1 MSKIGINWNTLEYK
15 TRKTI
20 SLIIT
25 KIYKRFSPTLMF
37 QTILALSDINCT
49 INEIEMISKG
59 LQKEYNLLHLDAN
72 VDNDNNN
79 NNNNDNNN
87 NDIDNNNNNNNDN
100 NNNDIDNNNN
110 NNNNENENENKNE
123 IKDDTSLENIAT
135 NIIKKKIVPLFIAF
149 DKFEFFDTISNYISL
164 GTYSN
169 WELVQLLSCLSKLG
183 TCHEMFYY
191 YYYYYYCLIIII
203 VIIPIIIIII
213 IIIVIIPI
221 IVIIIIIIIIMNISN
236 LIITIIIIIIVIVI
250 IVILINYFL
259 TFSCQFKFSS
269 FAFSNCF
276 ISRYNILLYYII

>member
-49 INEIEMISKG
+49 INEIEMISKE

-79 NNNNDNNN
+79 NG
-87 NDIDNNNNNNNDN
+87 
-100 NNNDIDNNNN
+100 NN
-110 NNNNENENENKNE
+110 NNNNETENENKNE

-183 TCHEMFYY
+183 TCHEMCCYY
-191 YYYYYYCLIIII
+191 YYHYYYYCLIIII

-221 IVIIIIIIIIMNISN
+221 IVIIIIIIIMNISN

>member
-49 INEIEMISKG
+49 INEIEMISKE

-79 NNNNDNNN
+79 NGNNNNNNDNDSN
-87 NDIDNNNNNNNDN
+87 DNNNNNNN
-100 NNNDIDNNNN
+100 
-110 NNNNENENENKNE
+110 NENENKNE

-183 TCHEMFYY
+183 TCHEMCCYY
-191 YYYYYYCLIIII
+191 YYYHYYYYCLIIII